1 MEMANLDDKE
11 EKWIKHYSSRHEI
24 LLVGEGDFSFAAC
37 LARSFGSAANMVA
50 TSLDSKEMLK
60 RKYSGAMT
68 NLEELKELGCTI
80 IHGVDANTMSR
91 HALLKSKL
99 FDQIV
104 FNFPHAGFLYRE
116 QDIFQIKLHQN
127 LVQGFLRNASD
138 MLTDRGEVHITH
150 KTAHPFGE
158 WKIEKLAKEVGLG
171 LFREESFWLWDYPG
185 YGNKRGDGDRCDYSF
200 SVGQCSTFKF
210 RKPSGLADQF
220 SGMRISTDSGA
231 VEFDVLL
238 AASNSCGPHDLYLK
252 PDRSSTNSLTV
263 SLPRAGVNEVAIQ
276 GKEKDELVVIGD
288 EVDSVKLARCL
299 RKKLR
304 TATILSVKEKKKEK
318 KEEKKDE
325 KQDEKI
331 PSYYDHYPIYIIS
344 EVAYDPCQPT
354 CSIL

>member
-116 QDIFQIKLHQN
+116 QDIFQIKS
-127 LVQGFLRNASD
+127 VFRNANQHRVNS
-138 MLTDRGEVHITH
+138 
-150 KTAHPFGE
+150 
-158 WKIEKLAKEVGLG
+158 
-171 LFREESFWLWDYPG
+171 
-185 YGNKRGDGDRCDYSF
+185 
-200 SVGQCSTFKF
+200 
-210 RKPSGLADQF
+210 
-220 SGMRISTDSGA
+220 SGA

-344 EVAYDPCQPT
+344 EVDYDPCQPT

>member
-220 SGMRISTDSGA
+220 SGMRIST
-231 VEFDVLL
+231 E
-238 AASNSCGPHDLYLK
+238 
-252 PDRSSTNSLTV
+252 
-263 SLPRAGVNEVAIQ
+263 
-276 GKEKDELVVIGD
+276 
-288 EVDSVKLARCL
+288 
-299 RKKLR
+299 
-304 TATILSVKEKKKEK
+304 
-318 KEEKKDE
+318 
-325 KQDEKI
+325 
-331 PSYYDHYPIYIIS
+331 
-344 EVAYDPCQPT
+344 
-354 CSIL
+354 